1 MAVIDFKGFLKQLTG
16 DIILVALSRILIIGL
31 ALAVFISAG
40 EHANNPLWVIVH
52 GLLGWTYV
60 FYYTQNWFMFAVSL
74 LYFGVIGK
82 KIYKNISI
90 AYKVSKQ

>member
-31 ALAVFISAG
+31 ALAVFISA
-40 EHANNPLWVIVH
+40 EQAHNPLWVIVH

-60 FYYTQNWFMFAVSL
+60 FYYTQNWLMFAVSL

-82 KIYKNISI
+82 KLYKNISI